1 MLLVVNLAS
10 CQLRKLRM
18 IRNLCRKSTAYVVY
32 SLMRTNGA
40 GFEVFCNRCIHGE
53 VKYNKATARSYA
65 LTLSLTTVG

>member
-18 IRNLCRKSTAYVVY
+18 IRNLCRKSTAYVVS

-40 GFEVFCNRCIHGE
+40 GFEIIMTC
-53 VKYNKATARSYA
+53 
-65 LTLSLTTVG
+65 LTKNNIKNHYCKLVIAFSC